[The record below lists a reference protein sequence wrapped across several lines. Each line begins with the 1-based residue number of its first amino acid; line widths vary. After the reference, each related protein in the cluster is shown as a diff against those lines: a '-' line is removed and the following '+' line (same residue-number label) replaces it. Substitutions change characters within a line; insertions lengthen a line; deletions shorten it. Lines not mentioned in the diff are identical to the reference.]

1 MLLLTSRSA
10 SCSGEGVML
19 LQAAVLGTAMVALQ
33 ILLQGLRCCACQIL
47 ELHHDQAQFYLT

>member
-1 MLLLTSRSA
+1 
-10 SCSGEGVML
+10 ML